1 MYQVNLYYVNLT
13 FSMCVTF
20 YPDHQKNNVAWSKNC
35 FECSVR
41 VNKYHGRACTNH
53 RLDYVSHLLK
63 QENLQMPPRNST
75 LVGDEDGP
83 G

>member
-1 MYQVNLYYVNLT
+1 
-13 FSMCVTF
+13 MCVMVKKRF
-20 YPDHQKNNVAWSKNC
+20 KAQKNNVAWSKNC
-35 FECSVR
+35 FERSVR

-75 LVGDEDGP
+75 LVGDENGLGKP
-83 G
+83 SQIS